1 MTNSRN
7 LSKQPSKVLFIL
19 SLTFL
24 LLASVSCESRESK
37 AKKSVQEYLKNQ
49 GVRELQVA
57 MFHPSKDNPGKAYVA
72 VDVTYNFATGEGKF
86 KREFLGYILRQ
97 EGQGWV
103 VEKSAGYTKD
113 QSRAEDYIA
122 GRK

>member
-7 LSKQPSKVLFIL
+7 LSRRHSKVLSIL
-19 SLTFL
+19 SLTLL

-37 AKKSVQEYLKNQ
+37 AKKAVQEYLKNQ

-57 MFHPSKDNPGKAYVA
+57 MFHPSKDDPGKAYVA

-86 KREFLGYILRQ
+86 QREFLGYILKQ
-97 EGQGWV
+97 EGQAWV
-103 VEKSAGYTKD
+103 VEKSAAYTKD
-113 QSRAEDYIA
+113 QTRAEDFIA
-122 GRK
+122 GKK